1 MEYSINGDQ
10 IQVSLPITT
19 PTGKVRVKRPVAGHA
34 ANPVACRRVPL
45 AQGDYLEWQISYD
58 TNDANAPSVVPDVE
72 FQRAGETRYG
82 YELICLL
89 AELRNIGALPNER
102 FNELDFLVHDPFQGG
117 IEEQEQITRV
127 EDTHADTVATRS
139 GFSRHY
145 LHVPNYW
152 RTGATYSV
160 EIKIAAKQRAV
171 GNQAMI
177 FINVPIEHCEPRNGV
192 SLIGRRANCNETV
205 RFTVGAH
212 NVDVVYDT
220 IVAFAVASEAH
231 RNDLRMIFD
240 ALPER

>member
-1 MEYSINGDQ
+1 MEYTIDGVQ

-19 PTGKVRVKRPVAGHA
+19 PTGKVRVKRPVVGHA
-34 ANPVACRRVPL
+34 ASPVACCTVPI

-58 TNDANAPSVVPDVE
+58 TEEANAPSVVPGVVLLKP
-72 FQRAGETRYG
+72 QGTRYG
-82 YELICLL
+82 YELVRLL
-89 AELRNIGALPNER
+89 VESRNIGALSDER
-102 FNELDFLVHDPFQGG
+102 FNELDQLVHAPFQGG
-117 IEEQEQITRV
+117 IEEQEQIARV
-127 EDTHADTVATRS
+127 DDPDANTVATQF

-177 FINVPIEHCEPRNGV
+177 FVNLPVEHCESQNGV
-192 SLIGRRANCNETV
+192 PLIGRRANSKEKIS
-205 RFTVGAH
+205 FTVGAH

-240 ALPER
+240 ALARR